1 MQSLDEAMGAQQQS
15 GERPPKRPHLV
26 HTLYSTLAKYGI
38 KTGQPTPL
46 VCPFHPNASR
56 LFNPES
62 FAK

>member
-15 GERPPKRPHLV
+15 EERPSKRPHLV

-38 KTGQPTPL
+38 KTGQPTSL
-46 VCPFHPNASR
+46 VYPFTRMRPD
-56 LFNPES
+56 FNSES